1 MARMPKRGDLVR
13 VMTGPFAS
21 FRGVV
26 EEVNKARC
34 CLKVA
39 VSIFGRATP
48 VELQFSDVE
57 IV

>member
-1 MARMPKRGDLVR
+1 MARMLKRGDLVR
-13 VMTGPFAS
+13 VMTGPFTS
-21 FRGVV
+21 FRGMV

-34 CLKVA
+34 CVKVA
-39 VSIFGRATP
+39 VFIFGRATP